1 MLMWLYLIVGLIALS
16 LFIWFIAIMTETETS
31 IENNL
36 AKDNFKKKILE
47 QKRNDLIDRLLIKEE
62 QKSHNG

>member
-1 MLMWLYLIVGLIALS
+1 MWLYWIVGLIALG
-16 LFIWFIAIMTETETS
+16 LFIWFIAIMAEAETS

-62 QKSHNG
+62 QKSHND

>member
-1 MLMWLYLIVGLIALS
+1 MLMWLYWIVGLIALG
-16 LFIWFIAIMTETETS
+16 LFIWFIAIMAEAETS

-62 QKSHNG
+62 QKSHND

>member
-1 MLMWLYLIVGLIALS
+1 MWLYLIVGLIALS